1 MFKLQLP
8 EVAKLFWTKIYLISC
23 TIKLLKIREKKFQ
36 NVQTSGIGKGNNVK
50 TLL

>member
-8 EVAKLFWTKIYLISC
+8 EAAKLFLTKKYLICC
-23 TIKLLKIREKKFQ
+23 TIKLLKIHEKKFQ
-36 NVQTSGIGKGNNVK
+36 NIRTSGIGKRNNVK